1 MHGRTTVVREMTAS
15 SQRPF
20 PRTGFRGRPRRTWPQ
35 RMLLLSGIV
44 VAAGFFLAAQ
54 FFWEARTVLADLP
67 RISVGPDVLA
77 QSGGT
82 GDPVNILLV
91 GVDSSEGLDP
101 DDPVRAGRETEDEA
115 RGIVRPDTILLLRL
129 DPATGTASALSLPRD
144 LIVEV
149 PGGAVTRIN
158 ATQAVGG
165 IGALISAIDLN
176 FSIPVNH
183 FVVAD
188 FAGFAEVVEIVGGV
202 PVYFPFPTRDLG
214 SGLRI
219 AEAGCWSLNGSESLA
234 YVRARNLEEEID
246 NEWVPLEA
254 TSPDLARIER
264 QQEFMVLALEQVL
277 AVGRSDISR
286 ISEFIDAGSQ
296 AVQLDEALTPGDML
310 DLASAFADYDTEAL
324 EVSTMPVAPEFS
336 EDGRYLG
343 EAIVVDDAQELLARF
358 QGQSDGIQPEEI
370 SVDVRSSS
378 DRQAEQLVERGFAAA
393 RIDGDG
399 GGIATTIQFDP
410 AERDA
415 ALLLAR
421 YLEGVPQF
429 SVTPGGPLVLDVG
442 NDFAGIRQ
450 FPRPVSDIAPGLD
463 VTVRQAITVESSTT
477 LAPSTT
483 SEVTIAPTTSFAP
496 SEGEDLPSTSAL
508 ENTDVPKDPATAE
521 SPPPTLVLRGRPPAN
536 ALCGPTGG

>member
-358 QGQSDGIQPEEI
+358 QGQSDGVQPEEI

>member
-1 MHGRTTVVREMTAS
+1 MTAS
-15 SQRPF
+15 TTRPF
-20 PRTGFRGRPRRTWPQ
+20 PRTGLRGRPRRTWPQ
-35 RMLLLSGIV
+35 RLLLISGLL
-44 VAAGFFLAAQ
+44 VAAGLFLAAQ

-67 RISVGPDVLA
+67 RISVGPNVLA

-82 GDPVNILLV
+82 GEPVNILLV

-101 DDPVRAGRETEDEA
+101 DDPVRNGRETEDEA

-144 LIVEV
+144 LIVEA

-165 IGALISAIDLN
+165 IGALVSTIDLN

-202 PVYFPFPTRDLG
+202 PVYFPYPTRDLG

-219 AEAGCWSLNGSESLA
+219 AESGCWSLNGAESLA
-234 YVRARNLEEEID
+234 YVRARNIEEDID
-246 NEWVPLEA
+246 GEWVALGA

-296 AVQLDEALTPGDML
+296 AVQLDETLTPGDML
-310 DLASAFADYDTEAL
+310 DLASAFADYDTAAL
-324 EVSTMPVAPEFS
+324 EVSTMPVAAEFS

-343 EAIVVDDAQELLARF
+343 EALIVDEAQELLARF
-358 QGQSDGIQPEEI
+358 QGQADGIQPDEVL
-370 SVDVRSSS
+370 VDVRSDS
-378 DRQAEQLVERGFAAA
+378 DRQAEQLLERGFVAT
-393 RIDGDG
+393 RIDGGAG
-399 GGIATTIQFDP
+399 GAATTIQFDP
-410 AERDA
+410 LDREA

-421 YLEGVPQF
+421 YLEGVPQ
-429 SVTPGGPLVLDVG
+429 LVVVPDAALSLDVG

-450 FPRPVSDIAPGLD
+450 FPRPVADIAPGLD
-463 VTVRQAITVESSTT
+463 LVIRQAVAVESSTT
-477 LAPSTT
+477 SAPSTT
-483 SEVTIAPTTSFAP
+483 SDSALAP
-496 SEGEDLPSTSAL
+496 SSSVAQNEDDDLPSTSAL

-521 SPPPTLVLRGRPPAN
+521 SPPRTVELRGRPPAN

>member
-219 AEAGCWSLNGSESLA
+219 ADAGCWSLNGSESLA

>member
-1 MHGRTTVVREMTAS
+1 
-15 SQRPF
+15 
-20 PRTGFRGRPRRTWPQ
+20 
-35 RMLLLSGIV
+35 MLLLSGIV

-219 AEAGCWSLNGSESLA
+219 ADAGCWSLNGSESLA